1 MQQSNSSE
9 ITRGILENLLTSVT
23 LDKEPYIL
31 FDGVYVC
38 YSDLVQGLKNINLKI
53 DQGEFIF
60 FAGHTGAG
68 KSTLLKLLT
77 REVRQ
82 TSGLI
87 KFNKIE
93 LTSRSRVS
101 SSRLRFEM
109 GIVPQDFALLPNKR
123 VWENIGYAM
132 RAAGKTKR
140 DVRQEIPKILDQV
153 NIAHRA
159 DAYPHQLSGGEQQ
172 RVAVGRA
179 LVNEPS
185 LLLADEPTANLD
197 PENAN
202 DIMELL
208 LKLNAQGTTILVS
221 THDQHVLDKMKK
233 RVVTLHYGEI
243 ISDSHNALSF

>member
-1 MQQSNSSE
+1 
-9 ITRGILENLLTSVT
+9 
-23 LDKEPYIL
+23 
-31 FDGVYVC
+31 
-38 YSDLVQGLKNINLKI
+38 
-53 DQGEFIF
+53 
-60 FAGHTGAG
+60 
-68 KSTLLKLLT
+68 
-77 REVRQ
+77 
-82 TSGLI
+82 
-87 KFNKIE
+87 
-93 LTSRSRVS
+93 
-101 SSRLRFEM
+101 M

-221 THDQHVLDKMKK
+221 THDQYVLDKMKK

>member
-9 ITRGILENLLTSVT
+9 ITRGILENLLTSVS
-23 LDKEPYIL
+23 LEKESYIL
-31 FDGVYVC
+31 FDNVHVC
-38 YSDLVQGLKNINLKI
+38 YSDLVQGLKDINLKI
-53 DQGEFIF
+53 DQGEFVF

-93 LTSRSRVS
+93 LTRT
-101 SSRLRFEM
+101 SRLRLEM
-109 GIVPQDFALLPNKR
+109 GIIPQDFALLPNKR

-132 RAAGKTKR
+132 RAVGKTKR
-140 DVRQEIPKILDQV
+140 DVRQDIPKILEQV

-208 LKLNAQGTTILVS
+208 LKLNAQGTTVLVS
-221 THDQHVLDKMKK
+221 THDQRVLEQMKK

-243 ISDSHNALSF
+243 ISDSHHALSF